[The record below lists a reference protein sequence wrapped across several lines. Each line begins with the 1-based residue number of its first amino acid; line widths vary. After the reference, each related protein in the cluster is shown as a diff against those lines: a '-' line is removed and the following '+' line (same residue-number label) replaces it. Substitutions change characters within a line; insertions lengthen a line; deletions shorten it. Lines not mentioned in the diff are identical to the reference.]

1 MKQLKVMVCGAAS
14 GQCCLE
20 AVASFSERFVLAG
33 FYRLKDKSVERHS
46 ELCEVSLYSDVDE
59 VPEGV
64 DIAYIADEDKFS
76 SEEKANLAIKL
87 LEKGINVILEQPIQ
101 YKDLV
106 ACLQAA
112 KTKKLVFMVNDI
124 NDNLKAAS
132 AFVDRIKQLLD
143 KQKPLYID
151 AALDKDNTYSFFH
164 MLLKALPV
172 NRPFEIISVAKE
184 LKEITVVSAKIAQIP
199 MLLRIYNHGINNAEK
214 HFLQLSQRVSI
225 GVEGGNLL
233 LAGANGPIIWETSI
247 PDIKKEGNLKESGCL
262 GYLFE
267 NNTEVIWKSDTQSYK
282 QIFFSAW
289 TASLVQTLHN
299 MGNLIQE
306 KSNINTQIQSELL
319 CASYWSKLIS
329 HIDEKKETIHL
340 NYLQF
345 PAALLRKT
353 TDQDANKLMD
363 SIDEKYLTYCVSKRD
378 NTIYETMLNF
388 FQKNDLFIRPE
399 VMHSSK
405 EVIEALNTEAGKE
418 HVLLRWLKVL
428 TEKKLL
434 NKVDDKYCC
443 KKIITDEM
451 LNMAWNEVAY
461 LWNYK
466 LGSPQT
472 TEYLMSNIEQLPYLI
487 NGEQKAT
494 FLLFPEGNLDYANA
508 LYKETLILKYLN
520 SIIAETVIRIGNNIF
535 SKENS
540 TSLKI
545 LEIGAGTGATT
556 DIVLEQMHKMSWN
569 NKREYMFTD
578 VSTLFLQNA
587 KERYRNFEGMQFQ
600 TINIDKDFKAQ
611 GLESEST
618 NIIISVGVL
627 NNAYNTDR
635 TIAQLLNLLSQGG
648 WLLIIEPVIEVPE
661 ILISQAFMM
670 TPPEDDRVNSDST
683 FMSKE
688 QWREVF
694 SRAGATEIIEF
705 PEDGS
710 YLNLLGQKLFMVK
723 K

>member
-14 GQCCLE
+14 GQFCLE
-20 AVASFSERFVLAG
+20 AVASCSERFVLAG
-33 FYRLKDKSVERHS
+33 FYRLKDKSVERYS

-64 DIAYIADEDKFS
+64 DIAYIADEDKLL
-76 SEEKANLAIKL
+76 SEEKATLAIKL

-151 AALDKDNTYSFFH
+151 AALDRDNIYSFFY

-172 NRPFEIISVAKE
+172 TRPFEIISVAKE
-184 LKEITVVSAKIAQIP
+184 LKEITVVSARIAQIP

-247 PDIKKEGNLKESGCL
+247 PDIKKEGNLKDSGCS

-299 MGNLIQE
+299 IGNLIQE

-329 HIDEKKETIHL
+329 HIDEKKETIYL

-363 SIDEKYLTYCVSKRD
+363 SIDEEYLTYCVSKRD

-405 EVIEALNTEAGKE
+405 EVIEALNTEGGQE

-434 NKVDDKYCC
+434 KKVDDKYCC
-443 KKIITDEM
+443 EKIITDEM

-600 TINIDKDFKAQ
+600 TVNIDKDFKAQ

-635 TIAQLLNLLSQGG
+635 TIAQLLNLLSQRG

>member
-1 MKQLKVMVCGAAS
+1 M
-14 GQCCLE
+14 
-20 AVASFSERFVLAG
+20 
-33 FYRLKDKSVERHS
+33 
-46 ELCEVSLYSDVDE
+46 
-59 VPEGV
+59 
-64 DIAYIADEDKFS
+64 
-76 SEEKANLAIKL
+76 
-87 LEKGINVILEQPIQ
+87 
-101 YKDLV
+101 
-106 ACLQAA
+106 
-112 KTKKLVFMVNDI
+112 
-124 NDNLKAAS
+124 
-132 AFVDRIKQLLD
+132 
-143 KQKPLYID
+143 
-151 AALDKDNTYSFFH
+151 
-164 MLLKALPV
+164 
-172 NRPFEIISVAKE
+172 
-184 LKEITVVSAKIAQIP
+184 
-199 MLLRIYNHGINNAEK
+199 
-214 HFLQLSQRVSI
+214 
-225 GVEGGNLL
+225 
-233 LAGANGPIIWETSI
+233 
-247 PDIKKEGNLKESGCL
+247 
-262 GYLFE
+262 
-267 NNTEVIWKSDTQSYK
+267 
-282 QIFFSAW
+282 
-289 TASLVQTLHN
+289 
-299 MGNLIQE
+299 
-306 KSNINTQIQSELL
+306 
-319 CASYWSKLIS
+319 
-329 HIDEKKETIHL
+329 
-340 NYLQF
+340 
-345 PAALLRKT
+345 
-353 TDQDANKLMD
+353 
-363 SIDEKYLTYCVSKRD
+363 
-378 NTIYETMLNF
+378 
-388 FQKNDLFIRPE
+388 
-399 VMHSSK
+399 
-405 EVIEALNTEAGKE
+405 
-418 HVLLRWLKVL
+418 

-540 TSLKI
+540 PSLKI